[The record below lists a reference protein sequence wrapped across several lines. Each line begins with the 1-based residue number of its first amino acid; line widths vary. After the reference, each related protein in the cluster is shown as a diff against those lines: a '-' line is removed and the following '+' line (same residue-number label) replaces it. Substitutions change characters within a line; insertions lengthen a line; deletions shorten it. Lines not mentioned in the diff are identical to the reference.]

1 MRTAELINLAYFFL
15 FTIAALVW
23 RLPLR
28 RKWKALF
35 IGVTGLALNGTALA
49 AHRWMGAFAADI
61 FRDWVPAS
69 LIPLAYW
76 QSGCFFQKPN
86 PRLQAVFDRSEQT
99 ILKLLHMDLARYRST
114 WIGTFLELAYV
125 LCYPVVPLG
134 IGALYLAGFRQ
145 AADDYWTVVLL
156 SAYPC
161 YALLPFMPLLP
172 PRLVEGTD
180 QSVTSSRHLRRFN
193 LWLVR
198 RVTHEANTFP
208 SGHVAA
214 SAAIAMVLLRF
225 TPLAGIVFVLISLG
239 IAAGCIVGRYHYI
252 VDVGAA
258 FLLAA
263 LAFFWINLQGR

>member
-1 MRTAELINLAYFFL
+1 MRTAESINLVYFFL
-15 FTIAALVW
+15 LTVAALVW
-23 RLPLR
+23 RLPWR
-28 RKWKALF
+28 PKRKALL
-35 IGVTGLALNGTALA
+35 IGATGLALNGTAWVA
-49 AHRWMGAFAADI
+49 ERWMAPYAAGI
-61 FRDWVPAS
+61 FRDWVPVA

-86 PRLQAVFDRSEQT
+86 SRLQGVFERSEQR
-99 ILKLLHMDLARYRST
+99 ILKLVHLDLARYART
-114 WIGTFLELAYV
+114 WIGTLLEVAYV

-134 IGALYLAGFRQ
+134 IGALYVAGFRQ
-145 AADDYWTVVLL
+145 AADEYWAVVLL

-161 YALLPFMPLLP
+161 YALLPFIPLLP

-180 QSVTSSRHLRRFN
+180 QSGMSRRHLRRFN

-214 SAAIAMVLLRF
+214 SAAIALVLLRF
-225 TPLAGIVFVLISLG
+225 TPSMGIVFVLIAVG

-252 VDVGAA
+252 VDVTAA

-263 LAFFWINLQGR
+263 IAFWIDFQL